1 MQWHPTPVLLPGE
14 SHGWRSLV
22 GCSPWGRKES
32 DTTEQLHF
40 HFSLSCIGKASQIA
54 KFLLWFA
61 CLFLPSFFLFFI
73 LFLIGGKLL
82 YNIVLVSAIH
92 QHESAT
98 GYTYVPSLLNLPR
111 TSDPTVP
118 LSGCHRTPGLNS
130 LHHTANSHWLAVL
143 NMVMYMFQCH
153 SFNLSHPLLPTLG
166 PQCFA
171 NIALLKN

>member
-1 MQWHPTPVLLPGE
+1 MFKKISPGHVHSQSDSCLP
-14 SHGWRSLV
+14 SSDF
-22 GCSPWGRKES
+22 S
-32 DTTEQLHF
+32 DTPPPA
-40 HFSLSCIGKASQIA
+40 ASQIA

-166 PQCFA
+166 PQVCSLCLHLHCCPA
-171 NIALLKN
+171 NRFISTIFLDSIYIH